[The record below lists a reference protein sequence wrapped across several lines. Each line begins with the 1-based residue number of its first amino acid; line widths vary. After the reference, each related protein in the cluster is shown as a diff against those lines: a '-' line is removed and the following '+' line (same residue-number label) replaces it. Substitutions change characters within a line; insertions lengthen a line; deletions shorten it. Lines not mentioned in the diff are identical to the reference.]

1 MSEKEPTS
9 PNTGG
14 ETPESDEFDQFFAE
28 YSGADAEPS
37 EQDDTS
43 EPAESKDAESQDA
56 GGSEQSQETSEPAQE
71 AGPDTTQNNQPQGQ
85 ETTAEDIWANATE
98 EQRAAY
104 KAAQDQLRQLDHA
117 DRSNRG
123 RIAALQRQIKQ
134 LSNQM
139 TDDHA
144 EKRQSSGSG
153 KQKGGQ
159 SNKTPDTFETE
170 DWQKLKEE
178 YPEVLGPVEQ
188 ALRSRDEQLQQLN
201 ERVQTFDQKF
211 QGLDQAHQDAYMA
224 GQEQVLAEQHPD
236 WEQITA
242 SRDFMQWYERAP
254 EPVRAAIEQNAE
266 GIVNAQNAA
275 FALDLFKRETGQP
288 AGQSSQNN
296 QQPSGQSGGQDR
308 TRSRRQR
315 QLQAA
320 PSVSGKGPG
329 AASNTPDDF
338 ENAFEHYA
346 RK

>member
-1 MSEKEPTS
+1 MSEKTPTS
-9 PNTGG
+9 PETGG
-14 ETPESDEFDQFFAE
+14 ETPESDEFEAAFEE
-28 YSGADAEPS
+28 YGSADAPEG
-37 EQDDTS
+37 
-43 EPAESKDAESQDA
+43 EPAGQDAESSQDA
-56 GGSEQSQETSEPAQE
+56 GSDQGASQSTSEPAQD
-71 AGPDTTQNNQPQGQ
+71 AGPDATQNNQPSQ
-85 ETTAEDIWANATE
+85 TTAEDIWANATE

-104 KAAQDQLRQLDHA
+104 RAAQEQLRQLDHA

-123 RIAALQRQIKQ
+123 RIAALQRQINQ
-134 LSNQM
+134 LSGQM

-144 EKRQSSGSG
+144 EKKWSSGSG

-159 SNKTPDTFETE
+159 SQKTPDTFETE

-178 YPEVLGPVEQ
+178 YSEVLGPVEQ
-188 ALRSRDEQLQQLN
+188 AFRSRDEQLQQLM

-211 QGLDQAHQDAYMA
+211 QGLDQAPQDAYMA
-224 GQEQVLAEQHPD
+224 GQEQALAEKHPD

-254 EPVRAAIEQNAE
+254 EPVRAAINQNAE

-275 FALDLFKRETGQP
+275 FALDLFKQQTSKQP
-288 AGQSSQNN
+288 SQNT
-296 QQPSGQSGGQDR
+296 QQPSNPGGQDR

-329 AASNTPDDF
+329 AATNTPDDF
-338 ENAFEHYA
+338 ESAFEHYA